1 MKKIAILGST
11 GSIGTQTVDI
21 LPSIEAE
28 VVALTTNRRI
38 GLLEEQARALH
49 PKMVC
54 AFDENAAKELRVKLA
69 DTDIEVLTGM
79 DGLIACASESGADIV
94 VTAVVG
100 MVGLLPTL
108 AAINAG
114 KDIALANKET
124 LVCAGGIVM
133 EAARKK
139 GVRILPVDSE
149 HSAIFQCVQAANG
162 NPVSKILL
170 TASGGPFFGKK
181 FEEMRGMT
189 REQALAHPNWSM
201 GAKITIDSATM
212 MNKGLELIEA
222 MWLYDLPPEDIEIVV
237 HRESIVH
244 SAVEFADGAVIAQ
257 LGLPDMRLPI
267 QLALTWPERVPCKV
281 PRMSLAEVAKLTFFA
296 VCSSTEGSALP
307 RSRSAFRTHWTAS
320 RTGRTSHSTTC
331 SPPTEPHAS
340 SFWAETADPER
351 RQLCRYFQSF
361 WPFWPSACWSS
372 CMNSAILSP
381 PSAAACRSMN
391 SGSAWVRPFSSTNIT
406 ARCTA

>member
-21 LPSIEAE
+21 LPSIDAE

-38 GLLEEQARALH
+38 NLLEEQARALH

-54 AFDENAAKELRVKLA
+54 AMDENAAKELKIKLA

-79 DGLIACASESGADIV
+79 DGLIACAAESGADIV

-100 MVGLLPTL
+100 MVGLLPTM
-108 AAINAG
+108 AAIKAG

-124 LVCAGGIVM
+124 LMCAGGLVM
-133 EAARKK
+133 SAAKQY

-162 NPVSKILL
+162 NPISKILL

-267 QLALTWPERVPCKV
+267 QLALTWPQRVPCKV
-281 PRMSLAEVAKLTFFA
+281 PRMSLAEVAKLTFYAPDYEAFPALNLAKKAASLKGDRGA
-296 VCSSTEGSALP
+296 VLNGANEAAVGLFLNDKIGFTDIAERVAHALDTIP
-307 RSRSAFRTHWTAS
+307 YKKDITLDDVLA
-320 RTGRTSHSTTC
+320 
-331 SPPTEPHAS
+331 
-340 SFWAETADPER
+340 ADK
-351 RQLCRYFQSF
+351 
-361 WPFWPSACWSS
+361 
-372 CMNSAILSP
+372 
-381 PSAAACRSMN
+381 AAREIVL
-391 SGSAWVRPFSSTNIT
+391 G
-406 ARCTA
+406 

>member
-21 LPSIEAE
+21 LPSIDAE

-38 GLLEEQARALH
+38 NLLEEQARALH

-54 AFDENAAKELRVKLA
+54 AMDESAAKELKIKLA

-79 DGLIACASESGADIV
+79 DGLIACAAESGADIV

-100 MVGLLPTL
+100 MVGLLPTM
-108 AAINAG
+108 AAIKAG

-124 LVCAGGIVM
+124 LVCAGGLVM
-133 EAARKK
+133 SAAKQY

-162 NPVSKILL
+162 NPIDKILL
-170 TASGGPFFGKK
+170 TASGGPFFGKNI
-181 FEEMRGMT
+181 EEMRGMT

-267 QLALTWPERVPCKV
+267 QLALTWPQRVPCKV
-281 PRMSLAEVAKLTFFA
+281 PRMSLAEVAKLTFYAPDYEAFPALNLAKHAASLKGDRGA
-296 VCSSTEGSALP
+296 VLNGANEAAVGLFLNDKIGFTDIAERVAYALDTIP
-307 RSRSAFRTHWTAS
+307 YKKDITLDDVLA
-320 RTGRTSHSTTC
+320 
-331 SPPTEPHAS
+331 
-340 SFWAETADPER
+340 ADK
-351 RQLCRYFQSF
+351 
-361 WPFWPSACWSS
+361 
-372 CMNSAILSP
+372 
-381 PSAAACRSMN
+381 AAREIVL
-391 SGSAWVRPFSSTNIT
+391 G
-406 ARCTA
+406 

>member
-21 LPSIEAE
+21 LPSIDAE

-38 GLLEEQARALH
+38 NLLEEQARALH

-54 AFDENAAKELRVKLA
+54 AMDENAARELKIKLA
-69 DTDIEVLTGM
+69 DTDIAVLTGM
-79 DGLIACASESGADIV
+79 DGLIACAAESGADIV

-100 MVGLLPTL
+100 MVGLLPTM
-108 AAINAG
+108 AAIKAG

-124 LVCAGGIVM
+124 LVCAGGLVM
-133 EAARKK
+133 NAAKQY

-162 NPVSKILL
+162 NPIDKILL
-170 TASGGPFFGKK
+170 TASGGPFFGKT

-267 QLALTWPERVPCKV
+267 QLALTWPQRVPCKV
-281 PRMSLAEVAKLTFFA
+281 PRMSLAEVAKLTFYAPDYEAFPALNLAKKAASLKGDRGA
-296 VCSSTEGSALP
+296 VLNGANEAAVGLFLNGKIGFTDIAERVAYALDTIP
-307 RSRSAFRTHWTAS
+307 YKKDITLDDVLA
-320 RTGRTSHSTTC
+320 
-331 SPPTEPHAS
+331 
-340 SFWAETADPER
+340 ADK
-351 RQLCRYFQSF
+351 
-361 WPFWPSACWSS
+361 
-372 CMNSAILSP
+372 
-381 PSAAACRSMN
+381 AAREIVL
-391 SGSAWVRPFSSTNIT
+391 G
-406 ARCTA
+406 

>member
-21 LPSIEAE
+21 LPSIDAE

-38 GLLEEQARALH
+38 NLLEEQARALH

-54 AFDENAAKELRVKLA
+54 AMDENAAKALKIKLA

-79 DGLIACASESGADIV
+79 DGLIACAAESGADIV

-100 MVGLLPTL
+100 MVGLLPTM
-108 AAINAG
+108 AAIKAG

-124 LVCAGGIVM
+124 LVCAGGLVM
-133 EAARKK
+133 SAAKQY

-162 NPVSKILL
+162 NPIDKILL

-181 FEEMRGMT
+181 IEEMRGMT

-267 QLALTWPERVPCKV
+267 QLALTWPQRVSCKV
-281 PRMSLAEVAKLTFFA
+281 PRMSLAEVAKLTFYAPDYEAFPALNLAKHAASLKGDRGA
-296 VCSSTEGSALP
+296 VLNGANEAAVGLFLNDKIGFTDIAERVAYALDTI
-307 RSRSAFRTHWTAS
+307 SYKKDITLDDVLA
-320 RTGRTSHSTTC
+320 
-331 SPPTEPHAS
+331 
-340 SFWAETADPER
+340 ADK
-351 RQLCRYFQSF
+351 
-361 WPFWPSACWSS
+361 
-372 CMNSAILSP
+372 
-381 PSAAACRSMN
+381 AAREIVL
-391 SGSAWVRPFSSTNIT
+391 G
-406 ARCTA
+406 

>member
-21 LPSIEAE
+21 LPSIDAE

-38 GLLEEQARALH
+38 NLLEEQARALH

-54 AFDENAAKELRVKLA
+54 AMDENAAKALKIKLA

-79 DGLIACASESGADIV
+79 DGLIACAAESGADIV

-100 MVGLLPTL
+100 MVGLLPTM
-108 AAINAG
+108 AAIKAG

-124 LVCAGGIVM
+124 LVCAGGLVM
-133 EAARKK
+133 SAAKQY
-139 GVRILPVDSE
+139 GVRILPVESE
-149 HSAIFQCVQAANG
+149 HSAIVQCVQAANG
-162 NPVSKILL
+162 NPIDKILL

-181 FEEMRGMT
+181 IEEMRGMT

-267 QLALTWPERVPCKV
+267 QLALTWPQRVPCKV
-281 PRMSLAEVAKLTFFA
+281 PRMSLAEIAKLTFYAPDYEAFPALNLAKHAASLKGDRGA
-296 VCSSTEGSALP
+296 VLNGANEAAVGLFLNDKIGFTDIAERVAYALDTIP
-307 RSRSAFRTHWTAS
+307 YKKDITLDDVLA
-320 RTGRTSHSTTC
+320 
-331 SPPTEPHAS
+331 
-340 SFWAETADPER
+340 ADK
-351 RQLCRYFQSF
+351 
-361 WPFWPSACWSS
+361 
-372 CMNSAILSP
+372 
-381 PSAAACRSMN
+381 AAREIVL
-391 SGSAWVRPFSSTNIT
+391 G
-406 ARCTA
+406 

>member
-38 GLLEEQARALH
+38 NLLEEQARALH

-54 AFDENAAKELRVKLA
+54 AMDEAAAKELKLKLV
-69 DTDIEVLTGM
+69 DTNIEVLTGM
-79 DGLIACASESGADIV
+79 DGLIACAAESGADIV

-100 MVGLLPTL
+100 MVGLLPTM
-108 AAINAG
+108 AAIKAG

-124 LVCAGGIVM
+124 LVCAGGLVM
-133 EAARKK
+133 RAAKEH
-139 GVRILPVDSE
+139 GVHILPVDSE

-162 NPVSKILL
+162 NPIEKILL
-170 TASGGPFFGKK
+170 TASGGPFFGKTAA
-181 FEEMRGMT
+181 EMRGMT

-267 QLALTWPERVPCKV
+267 QLALTWPQRVPCKV
-281 PRMSLAEVAKLTFFA
+281 PRMSLAEVAKLTFYAPDYEAFPALNLAKHAASLKGDRGA
-296 VCSSTEGSALP
+296 VGLFLNGKIGFTDIAERVSRALEAIP
-307 RSRSAFRTHWTAS
+307 YKKDITLDDVLA
-320 RTGRTSHSTTC
+320 
-331 SPPTEPHAS
+331 
-340 SFWAETADPER
+340 ADK
-351 RQLCRYFQSF
+351 
-361 WPFWPSACWSS
+361 
-372 CMNSAILSP
+372 
-381 PSAAACRSMN
+381 AAREIVL
-391 SGSAWVRPFSSTNIT
+391 G
-406 ARCTA
+406 

>member
-21 LPSIEAE
+21 LPSIDAE

-38 GLLEEQARALH
+38 NLLEEQARALH

-54 AFDENAAKELRVKLA
+54 AMDENAAKALKIKLA

-79 DGLIACASESGADIV
+79 DGLIACAAESGADIV

-100 MVGLLPTL
+100 MVGLLPTM
-108 AAINAG
+108 AAIKAG

-124 LVCAGGIVM
+124 LVCAGGLVM
-133 EAARKK
+133 SAAKQY

-162 NPVSKILL
+162 NPIDKILL

-244 SAVEFADGAVIAQ
+244 SAVEFADGALIAQ

-267 QLALTWPERVPCKV
+267 QLALTWPQRVPCKV
-281 PRMSLAEVAKLTFFA
+281 PRMSLAEVAKLTFYAPDYEAFPALNLAKHAASLKGDRGA
-296 VCSSTEGSALP
+296 VLNGANEAAVGLFLNDKIGFTDIAERVAYALDTIP
-307 RSRSAFRTHWTAS
+307 YKKDITLDDVLA
-320 RTGRTSHSTTC
+320 
-331 SPPTEPHAS
+331 
-340 SFWAETADPER
+340 ADK
-351 RQLCRYFQSF
+351 
-361 WPFWPSACWSS
+361 
-372 CMNSAILSP
+372 
-381 PSAAACRSMN
+381 AAREIVL
-391 SGSAWVRPFSSTNIT
+391 G
-406 ARCTA
+406 

>member
-21 LPSIEAE
+21 LPSIDAE

-38 GLLEEQARALH
+38 NLLEEQARALH

-54 AFDENAAKELRVKLA
+54 AMDESSAKELKIKLA

-79 DGLIACASESGADIV
+79 DGLIACAAESGADIV

-100 MVGLLPTL
+100 MVGLLPTM
-108 AAINAG
+108 AAIKAG

-124 LVCAGGIVM
+124 LVCAGGLVM
-133 EAARKK
+133 SAAKQY

-162 NPVSKILL
+162 NSIDKILL

-181 FEEMRGMT
+181 IEEMRGMT

-267 QLALTWPERVPCKV
+267 QLALTWPQRVPCKV
-281 PRMSLAEVAKLTFFA
+281 PRMSLAEVAKLTFYAPDYEAFPALNLAKHAASLKGDRGA
-296 VCSSTEGSALP
+296 VLNGANEAAVGLFLNDKIGFTDIAERVAYALDTIP
-307 RSRSAFRTHWTAS
+307 YKKDITLDDVLA
-320 RTGRTSHSTTC
+320 
-331 SPPTEPHAS
+331 
-340 SFWAETADPER
+340 ADK
-351 RQLCRYFQSF
+351 
-361 WPFWPSACWSS
+361 
-372 CMNSAILSP
+372 
-381 PSAAACRSMN
+381 AAREIVL
-391 SGSAWVRPFSSTNIT
+391 G
-406 ARCTA
+406 

>member
-21 LPSIEAE
+21 LPSIDAE

-38 GLLEEQARALH
+38 NLLEEQARALH

-54 AFDENAAKELRVKLA
+54 AMDENAAKALKIKLA
-69 DTDIEVLTGM
+69 DTNIEVLTGM
-79 DGLIACASESGADIV
+79 DGLIACAAESGADIV

-100 MVGLLPTL
+100 MVGLLPTM
-108 AAINAG
+108 AAIKAG

-124 LVCAGGIVM
+124 LVCAGGLVM
-133 EAARKK
+133 SAAKQY

-162 NPVSKILL
+162 NPIDKILL

-181 FEEMRGMT
+181 IEEMRGMT

-267 QLALTWPERVPCKV
+267 QLALTWPQRVPCKV
-281 PRMSLAEVAKLTFFA
+281 PRMSLAEVAKLTFYAPDYEAFPALNLAKHAASLKGDHGA
-296 VCSSTEGSALP
+296 VLNGANEAAVGLFLNGKIGFTDIAERVAYALDTIP
-307 RSRSAFRTHWTAS
+307 YKKDITLDDVLA
-320 RTGRTSHSTTC
+320 
-331 SPPTEPHAS
+331 
-340 SFWAETADPER
+340 ADK
-351 RQLCRYFQSF
+351 
-361 WPFWPSACWSS
+361 
-372 CMNSAILSP
+372 
-381 PSAAACRSMN
+381 AAREIVL
-391 SGSAWVRPFSSTNIT
+391 G
-406 ARCTA
+406 

>member
-21 LPSIEAE
+21 LPSIDAE

-38 GLLEEQARALH
+38 NLLEEQARALH

-54 AFDENAAKELRVKLA
+54 AMDENAAKALKIKLA
-69 DTDIEVLTGM
+69 DTDITVLTGM
-79 DGLIACASESGADIV
+79 DGLIACAAESGADIV

-100 MVGLLPTL
+100 MVGLLPTM
-108 AAINAG
+108 AAIKAG

-124 LVCAGGIVM
+124 LVCAGGLVM
-133 EAARKK
+133 SAAKQY

-162 NPVSKILL
+162 NPIDKILL

-267 QLALTWPERVPCKV
+267 QLALTWPQRVSCKV
-281 PRMSLAEVAKLTFFA
+281 PRMSLAEVAKLTFYAPDYEAFPALNLAKHAASLKGDRGA
-296 VCSSTEGSALP
+296 VLNGANEAAVGLFLNDKIGFTDIAERVAYALDTIP
-307 RSRSAFRTHWTAS
+307 YKKDITLDDVLA
-320 RTGRTSHSTTC
+320 
-331 SPPTEPHAS
+331 
-340 SFWAETADPER
+340 ADK
-351 RQLCRYFQSF
+351 
-361 WPFWPSACWSS
+361 
-372 CMNSAILSP
+372 
-381 PSAAACRSMN
+381 AAREIVL
-391 SGSAWVRPFSSTNIT
+391 G
-406 ARCTA
+406 

>member
-1 MKKIAILGST
+1 MKKIALLGST

-21 LPSIEAE
+21 LPSIDAE

-38 GLLEEQARALH
+38 NLLEEQARALH

-54 AFDENAAKELRVKLA
+54 AMDEDAAKTLKIKLA
-69 DTDIEVLTGM
+69 DTNIEVLTGM
-79 DGLIACASESGADIV
+79 DGLIACAAESGADVV

-100 MVGLLPTL
+100 MVGLLPTM
-108 AAINAG
+108 AAIKAG

-124 LVCAGGIVM
+124 LVCAGGLVM
-133 EAARKK
+133 SAAKQY

-162 NPVSKILL
+162 NPIDKILL

-181 FEEMRGMT
+181 IEEMRGMT

-267 QLALTWPERVPCKV
+267 QLALTWPQRVPCKV
-281 PRMSLAEVAKLTFFA
+281 PRMSLAEVAKLTFYAPDYEAFPALNLAKHAASLKGDRGA
-296 VCSSTEGSALP
+296 VLNGANEAAVGLFLNDKIGFTDIAERVAYALDTIP
-307 RSRSAFRTHWTAS
+307 YKKDITLDDVLA
-320 RTGRTSHSTTC
+320 
-331 SPPTEPHAS
+331 
-340 SFWAETADPER
+340 ADK
-351 RQLCRYFQSF
+351 
-361 WPFWPSACWSS
+361 
-372 CMNSAILSP
+372 
-381 PSAAACRSMN
+381 AAREIVL
-391 SGSAWVRPFSSTNIT
+391 G
-406 ARCTA
+406 

>member
-21 LPSIEAE
+21 LPSIDAE

-38 GLLEEQARALH
+38 NLLEEQARALH

-54 AFDENAAKELRVKLA
+54 AMDESAAKELKIKLA

-79 DGLIACASESGADIV
+79 DGLIACAVESGADIV

-100 MVGLLPTL
+100 MVGLLPTM
-108 AAINAG
+108 AAIKAG

-124 LVCAGGIVM
+124 LVCAGGLVM
-133 EAARKK
+133 SAAKQY

-162 NPVSKILL
+162 NPIDKILL

-181 FEEMRGMT
+181 IEEMRGMT

-267 QLALTWPERVPCKV
+267 QLALTWPQRVPCKV
-281 PRMSLAEVAKLTFFA
+281 PRMSLAEVAKLTFYAPDYEAFPALNLAKHAASLKGDRGA
-296 VCSSTEGSALP
+296 VLNGANEAAVGLFLNGKIGFTDIAERVAYALDTIP
-307 RSRSAFRTHWTAS
+307 YKKDITLDDVLA
-320 RTGRTSHSTTC
+320 
-331 SPPTEPHAS
+331 
-340 SFWAETADPER
+340 ADK
-351 RQLCRYFQSF
+351 
-361 WPFWPSACWSS
+361 
-372 CMNSAILSP
+372 
-381 PSAAACRSMN
+381 AAREIVL
-391 SGSAWVRPFSSTNIT
+391 G
-406 ARCTA
+406 

>member
-21 LPSIEAE
+21 LPSIDAE

-38 GLLEEQARALH
+38 NLLEEQARALH

-54 AFDENAAKELRVKLA
+54 AMDENAAKELKIKLA

-79 DGLIACASESGADIV
+79 DGLIACAAESGSDIV

-100 MVGLLPTL
+100 MVGLLPTM
-108 AAINAG
+108 AAIKAG

-124 LVCAGGIVM
+124 LVCAGGLVM
-133 EAARKK
+133 SAAKQY

-162 NPVSKILL
+162 NPIDKILL

-181 FEEMRGMT
+181 IEEMRGMT

-267 QLALTWPERVPCKV
+267 QLALTWPQRVPCKV
-281 PRMSLAEVAKLTFFA
+281 PRMSLAEVAKLTFYAPDYEAFPALNLAKHAASLKGDRGA
-296 VCSSTEGSALP
+296 VLNGANEAAVGLFLNGKIGFTDIAERVAYALDTIP
-307 RSRSAFRTHWTAS
+307 YKKDITLDDVLA
-320 RTGRTSHSTTC
+320 
-331 SPPTEPHAS
+331 
-340 SFWAETADPER
+340 ADK
-351 RQLCRYFQSF
+351 
-361 WPFWPSACWSS
+361 
-372 CMNSAILSP
+372 
-381 PSAAACRSMN
+381 AAREIVL
-391 SGSAWVRPFSSTNIT
+391 G
-406 ARCTA
+406 

>member
-21 LPSIEAE
+21 LPSIDAE

-38 GLLEEQARALH
+38 NLLEEQARALH

-54 AFDENAAKELRVKLA
+54 AMDESAAKELKIKLA

-79 DGLIACASESGADIV
+79 DGLIACAAESGADIV

-100 MVGLLPTL
+100 MVGLLPTM
-108 AAINAG
+108 AAIKAG

-124 LVCAGGIVM
+124 LVCAGGLVM
-133 EAARKK
+133 SAAKQY

-162 NPVSKILL
+162 NPIDKILL

-181 FEEMRGMT
+181 IEEMRGMT

-244 SAVEFADGAVIAQ
+244 SAVEFVDGAVIAQ

-267 QLALTWPERVPCKV
+267 QLALTWPQRVPCKV
-281 PRMSLAEVAKLTFFA
+281 PRMSLAEVAKLTFYAPDYEAFPALNLAKHAASLKGDRGA
-296 VCSSTEGSALP
+296 VLNGANEAAVGLFLNDKIGFTDIAERVAYALDTIP
-307 RSRSAFRTHWTAS
+307 YKKDITLDDVLA
-320 RTGRTSHSTTC
+320 
-331 SPPTEPHAS
+331 
-340 SFWAETADPER
+340 ADK
-351 RQLCRYFQSF
+351 
-361 WPFWPSACWSS
+361 
-372 CMNSAILSP
+372 
-381 PSAAACRSMN
+381 AAREIVL
-391 SGSAWVRPFSSTNIT
+391 G
-406 ARCTA
+406 

>member
-21 LPSIEAE
+21 LPSIDAE

-38 GLLEEQARALH
+38 NLLEEQARALH

-54 AFDENAAKELRVKLA
+54 AMDENAAKELKIKLA

-79 DGLIACASESGADIV
+79 DGLIACAAESGAEIV

-100 MVGLLPTL
+100 MVGLLPTM
-108 AAINAG
+108 AAIQAG

-124 LVCAGGIVM
+124 LVCAGGLVM
-133 EAARKK
+133 SAAKQY

-162 NPVSKILL
+162 NSIDKILL

-181 FEEMRGMT
+181 IEEMRGMT

-267 QLALTWPERVPCKV
+267 QLALTWPQRVPCKV
-281 PRMSLAEVAKLTFFA
+281 PRMSLAEVAKLTFYAPDYEAFPALNLAKHAASLKGDRGA
-296 VCSSTEGSALP
+296 VLNGANEAAVGLFLNDKIGFTDIAERVAYALDTIP
-307 RSRSAFRTHWTAS
+307 YKKDITLDDVLAV
-320 RTGRTSHSTTC
+320 
-331 SPPTEPHAS
+331 
-340 SFWAETADPER
+340 DK
-351 RQLCRYFQSF
+351 
-361 WPFWPSACWSS
+361 
-372 CMNSAILSP
+372 
-381 PSAAACRSMN
+381 AAREIVL
-391 SGSAWVRPFSSTNIT
+391 G
-406 ARCTA
+406 